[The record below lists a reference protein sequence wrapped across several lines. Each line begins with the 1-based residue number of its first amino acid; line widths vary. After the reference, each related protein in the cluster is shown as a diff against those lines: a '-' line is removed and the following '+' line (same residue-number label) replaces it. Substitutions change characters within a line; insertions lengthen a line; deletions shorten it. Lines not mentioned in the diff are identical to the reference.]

1 MPPKDTKQY
10 CYRTSPPDI
19 FSNLP
24 ENVID
29 EILICLPFKDA
40 VRTSILSKKWKYN
53 WCRLPELTLDRTI
66 WTSKKDFS
74 LFSTSEITYIIYHI
88 LILHDGPI
96 TKFILDVPRTR
107 SCPKIDGLI
116 YFLSMNGI
124 QHLVLK
130 LPLCGLNKLPC
141 SLFTCFQLRHLT
153 LENCLI
159 HPPPAFNGFDRLIS
173 LELHDVTISSKF
185 LESLIYHCPLLERLV
200 LRIPQHLN
208 VVEIKAPKLRSFKF
222 TGSIQFIT
230 LKDVPL
236 LAKLSLVDTG
246 FVRADNFDIAMFFES
261 FISLELLH
269 LDSDS
274 IKFFARAGE
283 VVPKRLPF
291 DLICVKRL
299 YLSEIS
305 LNGFKVISFALCL
318 IRSFPCLQYL
328 EIQVDEEDDDDYIR
342 PTLICL
348 EVEAFS
354 DMTLNH
360 LKTVKLRKISGT
372 RLEMQLI
379 KLLLAKSPALVTMVI
394 DPHYT
399 LNSRKYVK
407 VEAEISKF
415 QRASSKAEVL
425 YDVYYY

>member
-1 MPPKDTKQY
+1 M
-10 CYRTSPPDI
+10 I
-19 FSNLP
+19 
-24 ENVID
+24 
-29 EILICLPFKDA
+29 
-40 VRTSILSKKWKYN
+40 
-53 WCRLPELTLDRTI
+53 
-66 WTSKKDFS
+66 
-74 LFSTSEITYIIYHI
+74 
-88 LILHDGPI
+88 
-96 TKFILDVPRTR
+96 
-107 SCPKIDGLI
+107 SCPKIDDLI
-116 YFLSMNGI
+116 YFLSKNGI

-130 LPLCGLNKLPC
+130 LPLCGHNKLPS

-159 HPPPAFNGFDRLIS
+159 HPPSAFDGFDRLIS

-200 LRIPQHLN
+200 LQIPQHLN
-208 VVEIKAPKLRSFKF
+208 VVEIKAPKLISFKF

-246 FVRADNFDIAMFFES
+246 FVRADNFDIAKFFES
-261 FISLELLH
+261 FISVELLH

-291 DLICVKRL
+291 DLNCVKRL

-305 LNGFKVISFALCL
+305 LNGFKVVACALCL

-328 EIQVDEEDDDDYIR
+328 KIQVDEDDADDNIWR
-342 PTLICL
+342 TLKCL
-348 EVEAFS
+348 KVEAFS

-360 LKTVKLRKISGT
+360 LKAVKLINISGT
-372 RLEMQLI
+372 RPEMQLM
-379 KLLLAKSPALVTMVI
+379 KLLLAKSPALVKMVI
-394 DPHYT
+394 DPHYA
-399 LNSRKYVK
+399 LNGRIYVK
-407 VEAEISKF
+407 VKAEISKF
-415 QRASSKAEVL
+415 QRASSKAEVV
-425 YDVYYY
+425 YDVDYY